1 MHLCIYIYA
10 VLTLSNAAR
19 ARRSTCQASERASR
33 ANRKD
38 AKQEGERES
47 DRAQASCATETAQD
61 FGQKLLATCGRIL
74 LEIKL
79 YAARK
84 KDMHTARPLRPLRPL
99 RFHCV
104 LRRKA
109 FESEPHANNADTCSF
124 SCILASHPSRSPAP
138 ALTARLPSLPPA
150 SHASYVFGR
159 ALLRYS
165 LPLRRTTEQHEQQQE
180 QELARHMLHM
190 QASSIS
196 C

>member
-1 MHLCIYIYA
+1 MLPEREGA
-10 VLTLSNAAR
+10 LAKRV
-19 ARRSTCQASERASR
+19 SERVVQIARMQSKR
-33 ANRKD
+33 ER
-38 AKQEGERES
+38 ERES
-47 DRAQASCATETAQD
+47 ERAQASCATETAQD

-109 FESEPHANNADTCSF
+109 FEFEPHANNADTCSF
-124 SCILASHPSRSPAP
+124 SCILASHPSRSPAL
-138 ALTARLPSLPPA
+138 ALTPRLPSLPPA

-165 LPLRRTTEQHEQQQE
+165 LPLRRTTEQHEQE